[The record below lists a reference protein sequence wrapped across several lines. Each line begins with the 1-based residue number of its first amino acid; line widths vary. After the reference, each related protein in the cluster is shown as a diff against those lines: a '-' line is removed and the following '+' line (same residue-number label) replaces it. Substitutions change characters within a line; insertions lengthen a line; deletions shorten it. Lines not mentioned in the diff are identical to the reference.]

1 MTKKTVAP
9 ATEVAAVAAVKAPV
23 KGAKAAEK
31 EATPAVVKAPKAP
44 KAVKEPKPHV
54 ETKADKA
61 RAIFASMNATAP
73 AARKDVIAAFTGLGL
88 SNAAAATY
96 YQNIKS
102 KSAAAPVAAAKDEP
116 AVASTEAAAE

>member
-1 MTKKTVAP
+1 MTKKTVAS
-9 ATEVAAVAAVKAPV
+9 ATEVAAIAAVKAPV

-31 EATPAVVKAPKAP
+31 EATPAVVKAP

-102 KSAAAPVAAAKDEP
+102 KSAVAPVAAAKDEP